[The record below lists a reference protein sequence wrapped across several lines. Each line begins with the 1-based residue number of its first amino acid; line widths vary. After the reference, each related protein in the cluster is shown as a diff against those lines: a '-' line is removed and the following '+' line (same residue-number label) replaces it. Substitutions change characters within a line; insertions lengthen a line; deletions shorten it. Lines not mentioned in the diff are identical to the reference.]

1 MYTNG
6 MCCAMGSERPLMCRQ
21 WHPEAAVL
29 SKLFSVTGTAPP
41 FREALLK
48 CIIPTC
54 QRNMHFVWISEIDK
68 HDKTFANNAVLRHYA
83 KVILTEGPRQ
93 GDVYYQEGE
102 KLYRVQSCIELMK
115 KTKGG
120 LADFPSLLEEIK
132 KDVTPYI
139 LERILSDSLKTFL
152 A

>member
-1 MYTNG
+1 
-6 MCCAMGSERPLMCRQ
+6 MGSERPLMCRQ

-29 SKLFSVTGTAPP
+29 SKLFSVTGTAP

-54 QRNMHFVWISEIDK
+54 HRNMHSVWISEIDK
-68 HDKTFANNAVLRHYA
+68 QDKTFANAVLRHYA
-83 KVILTEGPRQ
+83 KVILTEEPRHV
-93 GDVYYQEGE
+93 DVYYQEGE
-102 KLYRVQSCIELMK
+102 QLYRVQSCIELMK

-132 KDVTPYI
+132 RDVTPYI
-139 LERILSDSLKTFL
+139 LARILRDL
-152 A
+152 